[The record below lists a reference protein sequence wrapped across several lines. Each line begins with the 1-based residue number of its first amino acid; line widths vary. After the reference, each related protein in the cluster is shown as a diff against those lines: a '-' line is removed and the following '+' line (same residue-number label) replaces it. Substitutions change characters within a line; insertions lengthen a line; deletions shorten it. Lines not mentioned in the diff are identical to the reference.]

1 MTKPKPRSR
10 KKPRQDQA
18 PLPGPTGLEHTLSPV
33 DLPPPPAPLPQPLR
47 WTSEAIAAATLFLA
61 VFNAHAIRGWC
72 YDLPPGAVSE
82 RLIGAAESWY
92 AATAAV
98 GLNRPVETMRGWWQS
113 AKEKRFAG
121 SAVEDVVADPADPG
135 PVEGAR

>member
-1 MTKPKPRSR
+1 MAG
-10 KKPRQDQA
+10 KKKAQRE
-18 PLPGPTGLEHTLSPV
+18 PLPGPAGLEDTLSPV
-33 DLPPPPAPLPQPLR
+33 DLPAPPEPLPQPLR
-47 WTSEAIAAATLFLA
+47 WTSSAIAAATLFLA
-61 VFNAHAIRGWC
+61 LFNAHAIRGWC

-82 RLIGAAESWY
+82 RLIGAAEGWY

-121 SAVEDVVADPADPG
+121 SAVEDVVADPADSRPA
-135 PVEGAR
+135 E